1 MQTQNT
7 PWGLH
12 HSPFC
17 EAINPAQFFES
28 MIHEEALARLH
39 FLVENQRQVGLL
51 LGETGSGKSMLL
63 NVFAHQLRQVGHSVT
78 LLNVTACNSADEFT
92 QTLAD
97 EMGIGPRSNAS
108 PYTLWRAVTDRL
120 TERRYQQTHTVL
132 LLDDAHLAD
141 ASVLNHAVRLTQFCS
156 LHDIGLTLVAS
167 TNTAQRHCL
176 GPRLTELSELQI
188 EVEPW
193 GESDT
198 FGYLQ
203 QLLSQAGA
211 TGQVFDDAA
220 IRQLH
225 NLTHGIPRHVT
236 RLANLSFLVGL
247 GQKLDQINNQTILA
261 AHQELAMAGG

>member
-1 MQTQNT
+1 
-7 PWGLH
+7 
-12 HSPFC
+12 
-17 EAINPAQFFES
+17 

-39 FLVENQRQVGLL
+39 FLVENQRRVGLL

-63 NVFAHQLRQVGHSVT
+63 NVFAHQLQKTGHSVT
-78 LLNVTACNSADEFT
+78 LLNLTGCNTADEFS
-92 QTLAD
+92 QMLAD
-97 EMGIGPRSNAS
+97 AMGIGPRSDFS
-108 PYTLWRAVTDRL
+108 SFTLWRAVTDRL
-120 TERRYQQTHTVL
+120 TERRYQQEHTVF
-132 LLDDAHLAD
+132 LLDDTHLAD

-156 LHDIGLTLVAS
+156 LHNIGLTLVAS

-188 EVEPW
+188 EVESW

-211 TGQVFDDAA
+211 TGEVFNDAA
-220 IRQLH
+220 VRQLH
-225 NLTHGIPRHVT
+225 NLTHGIPRHVS
-236 RLANLSFLVGL
+236 RLANLSLLVGL
-247 GQKLDQINNQTILA
+247 GQQLGQIDKKTVLA